1 MNAILGPHQG
11 IASNDPRE
19 QFTADL
25 LDQLWDVY
33 RRRVAYVQTYEQ
45 VVRNHGATFVNDHIA
60 FRTFA
65 AQEPLTGIV
74 FPDEATR
81 PCLRYFRELQRKRLV
96 PFKKI
101 GRLTFF
107 DPVEVR
113 RALDRQF
120 TVHPR

>member
-1 MNAILGPHQG
+1 MRMPEPTTHH
-11 IASNDPRE
+11 D
-19 QFTADL
+19 
-25 LDQLWDVY
+25 
-33 RRRVAYVQTYEQ
+33 
-45 VVRNHGATFVNDHIA
+45 ATPPAGLVGVETCL
-60 FRTFA
+60 R
-65 AQEPLTGIV
+65 LV

-101 GRLTFF
+101 RRLTFF

-120 TVHPR
+120 SVHVR

>member
-1 MNAILGPHQG
+1 MDTTLLHESNTP
-11 IASNDPRE
+11 AS
-19 QFTADL
+19 L
-25 LDQLWDVY
+25 V
-33 RRRVAYVQTYEQ
+33 
-45 VVRNHGATFVNDHIA
+45 GAETCL
-60 FRTFA
+60 R
-65 AQEPLTGIV
+65 IV

-113 RALDRQF
+113 RAIDRQF
-120 TVHPR
+120 SVNAR

>member
-1 MNAILGPHQG
+1 MRMPDSTTHHDANPPAGLVGVETCL
-11 IASNDPRE
+11 R
-19 QFTADL
+19 L
-25 LDQLWDVY
+25 
-33 RRRVAYVQTYEQ
+33 
-45 VVRNHGATFVNDHIA
+45 
-60 FRTFA
+60 
-65 AQEPLTGIV
+65 V

-120 TVHPR
+120 SVHVR

>member
-1 MNAILGPHQG
+1 MPDKSTHPDATTPAAL
-11 IASNDPRE
+11 
-19 QFTADL
+19 
-25 LDQLWDVY
+25 V
-33 RRRVAYVQTYEQ
+33 
-45 VVRNHGATFVNDHIA
+45 GAETC
-60 FRTFA
+60 
-65 AQEPLTGIV
+65 LCLV

-81 PCLRYFRELQRKRLV
+81 PCLRFFRELQRKRLV

-120 TVHPR
+120 SVHAR

>member
-1 MNAILGPHQG
+1 MHMPESPTHPDAPTPAGLVGVETCL
-11 IASNDPRE
+11 R
-19 QFTADL
+19 L
-25 LDQLWDVY
+25 
-33 RRRVAYVQTYEQ
+33 
-45 VVRNHGATFVNDHIA
+45 
-60 FRTFA
+60 
-65 AQEPLTGIV
+65 V

-120 TVHPR
+120 SVHVR

>member
-1 MNAILGPHQG
+1 MKLPMHDTPKHPDAPTPAGL
-11 IASNDPRE
+11 
-19 QFTADL
+19 
-25 LDQLWDVY
+25 V
-33 RRRVAYVQTYEQ
+33 
-45 VVRNHGATFVNDHIA
+45 GAETCL
-60 FRTFA
+60 R
-65 AQEPLTGIV
+65 LV

-120 TVHPR
+120 SVHVR

>member
-1 MNAILGPHQG
+1 MTGNVMRMP
-11 IASNDPRE
+11 E
-19 QFTADL
+19 TATHSD
-25 LDQLWDVY
+25 
-33 RRRVAYVQTYEQ
+33 AQTPAGL
-45 VVRNHGATFVNDHIA
+45 VGAETCL
-60 FRTFA
+60 R
-65 AQEPLTGIV
+65 LV

-120 TVHPR
+120 SVHVR